1 MDAETLKAIQYFRLG
16 GCWDEKAVENA
27 EVIIKALEKAEWNAV
42 ESVWLLANRTKT
54 K

>member
-16 GCWDEKAVENA
+16 ECWDEKAVANA
-27 EVIIKALEKAEWNAV
+27 EIIIKALEKAEWKAV
-42 ESVWLLANRTKT
+42 EAVWSIVQK